1 MPASGKWEPVSRR
14 LDDLRP
20 GFRGLVFE
28 FLARLTEAGIPV
40 MIVDTL
46 RTREEQDACIDRG
59 VSWTFH
65 SRHLDGLAIDV
76 CPFAI
81 FALHGANKLQWDTK
95 DPVWQKIISIGEACG
110 LHSGKNFPKPD
121 LGHFELL
128 VSQGLTYEQ
137 EATLEH

>member
-1 MPASGKWEPVSRR
+1 MSRR

-46 RTREEQDACIDRG
+46 RTRAEQDAAIDRG

-65 SRHLDGLAIDV
+65 SRHLDGLAIDIV
-76 CPFAI
+76 PYDQFL
-81 FALHGANKLQWDTK
+81 LHGPDKLRWDAR
-95 DPVWQKIISIGEACG
+95 DPVWQKIIAIGESLG
-110 LHSGKNFPKPD
+110 LHSGKHFPKPD
-121 LGHFELL
+121 LGHFELA
-128 VSQGLTYEQ
+128 VSGGLTYEQ
-137 EATLEH
+137 EASLEH